1 MASKILIKN
10 SQTASSEPTTSDVDV
25 GELALNTADKR
36 LFTKHSGAIVEIGTA
51 PSSVTTSGTVEFG
64 SLSDGT
70 ITITDFVDEDD
81 MTSDSATKVPTQ
93 QSVKAYADTMLPL
106 AGGTMTGAIAMGSS
120 KITGLGTPTAD
131 ADAATK
137 AYVDGEITDLIGGAP
152 GTLDTLNELA
162 AALNDDANAYSTLNT
177 AIQAKLPLAGGTM
190 TGDIT
195 MGANAITTTA
205 DPASDN
211 ELARKA
217 YVDTML
223 PLAGGTMTGAIDMGS
238 SKITTTYTPT
248 NAADLTTKTYV
259 DDILGS
265 ATAAATSATN
275 AATSETNAATS
286 ETNAATSETNAATSE
301 TNASNSATAASN
313 SATASANSA
322 TAAAG
327 SATAAATSAAQAAA
341 SYDSFD
347 DRYLGSKTSDPTTDN
362 DGNALVT
369 GALYYNSTAGEM
381 RIFDGSIFI
390 AASSA
395 SVETMNKFIYT
406 ATASQ
411 TAFTGADDD
420 GNTLALTSGIELVIL
435 NGVVLTVTDDY
446 TATSDTITLTSG
458 AAAGDELVVIAFGN
472 FTVADTVSAS
482 AGGTF
487 SGDVTFNGDVSG
499 IAFSEIESTP
509 TTLSGYGITDAFDG
523 AFSSLTGTPTTL
535 SGYGI
540 TDAATSTQGATADSA
555 LQDVV
560 DDTTPQLGGDL
571 DTNGNAILFGSS
583 KWSIELDTGDN
594 DLLFKYN
601 GTTVLKIAS
610 DGELVSADDITAFG
624 TP

>member
-36 LFTKHSGAIVEIGTA
+36 LFTKHSGAIVEIGTT
-51 PSSVTTSGTVEFG
+51 PTEITTSGTVEFG

-106 AGGTMTGAIAMGSS
+106 AGGTMTGEIAMGTS
-120 KITGLGTPTAD
+120 KITGLGDPTLAQ
-131 ADAATK
+131 DAATK

-195 MGANAITTTA
+195 MGANAVTTTA

-223 PLAGGTMTGAIDMGS
+223 PLAGGTMTGTLDMGAN
-238 SKITTTYTPT
+238 KITTTYTPT

-286 ETNAATSETNAATSE
+286 ATNAATSETNAATSATNASTSE
-301 TNASNSATAASN
+301 TNASTSATSASN
-313 SATASANSA
+313 
-322 TAAAG
+322 
-327 SATAAATSAAQAAA
+327 SATAAATSATNAATSA
-341 SYDSFD
+341 TNAENAYDSFD
-347 DRYLGSKTSDPTTDN
+347 DRYLGAKASDPALDN
-362 DGNALVT
+362 DGDALIT
-369 GALYYNSTAGEM
+369 GALYFNSTDDSMKVYNGSAWQAVDTDDATLVSKTADTGSAEIPTGTTAQRDGTPAAGMFRFNTTESS
-381 RIFDGSIFI
+381 FEGYDGS
-390 AASSA
+390 AW
-395 SVETMNKFIYT
+395 
-406 ATASQ
+406 
-411 TAFTGADDD
+411 GAVGG
-420 GNTLALTSGIELVIL
+420 GNTAVVGWENQITVAEDYEITSGNNMVSAGPITIDT
-435 NGVVLTVTDDY
+435 GYTVTVP
-446 TATSDTITLTSG
+446 TGSRW
-458 AAAGDELVVIAFGN
+458 VV
-472 FTVADTVSAS
+472 V
-482 AGGTF
+482 
-487 SGDVTFNGDVSG
+487 
-499 IAFSEIESTP
+499 
-509 TTLSGYGITDAFDG
+509 
-523 AFSSLTGTPTTL
+523 
-535 SGYGI
+535 
-540 TDAATSTQGATADSA
+540 
-555 LQDVV
+555 
-560 DDTTPQLGGDL
+560 
-571 DTNGNAILFGSS
+571 
-583 KWSIELDTGDN
+583 
-594 DLLFKYN
+594 
-601 GTTVLKIAS
+601 
-610 DGELVSADDITAFG
+610 
-624 TP
+624 